1 MPSVIVA
8 LRENG
13 AKYRCRVEPCVSDS
27 GHPDHVLFLE
37 PVRCR
42 GAIWFDRSSALVGNF
57 LVLEANP
64 DEIAQLNR
72 AGYFLRVVKR
82 HTSRRRR
89 S

>member
-1 MPSVIVA
+1 MPFVIVA

-37 PVRCR
+37 PVR
-42 GAIWFDRSSALVGNF
+42 GGGPIWFDRSSALVGEF
-57 LVLEANP
+57 LVLEATP
-64 DEIAQLNR
+64 DEISQLHR
-72 AGYFLRVVKR
+72 ARYYLRVVKR
-82 HTSRRRR
+82 NKSRR